1 MTGVD
6 DIIRTIEDSSDDF
19 FPGEE
24 EQIKSENA
32 LRKIESELSLRQMDL
47 NLQEAKHK
55 SVFVAGWRPFIG
67 WVCGCALA
75 YNFILRDIIMVLF
88 QVNAQD
94 LPALSTGP
102 LITVL
107 GGMLGLGTLRTV
119 EKFRGV
125 QSDSLDPNSGLK
137 EGGLFKRFKK
147 NR

>member
-19 FPGEE
+19 LPGEE
-24 EQIKSENA
+24 EQIKSENK
-32 LRKIESELSLRQMDL
+32 LRKFESEPSLRQMDL

-75 YNFILRDIIMVLF
+75 YNFILRDIIMVTF
-88 QVNAQD
+88 QVNAHD
-94 LPALSTGP
+94 LPPLSTGP

-125 QSDSLDPNSGLK
+125 QSDTLASNSELK
-137 EGGLFKRFKK
+137 KGGLFNRFKK